1 MAEDP
6 FAYEFADDEDI
17 KALHRAY
24 VTAPGFERL
33 LRFAKREGLL
43 GEFLRRTFPP
53 PSSPERSILP
63 KTKPSRDRTSRR

>member
-1 MAEDP
+1 M
-6 FAYEFADDEDI
+6 DEDSFVYDERLQ
-17 KALHRAY
+17 ALDRAY
-24 VTAPGFERL
+24 VTAPQFERL